1 MVDILKPLGYSR
13 AHQLEEADLV
23 ILNTCHI
30 REKAEEKLFSDLGRL
45 RLIQAERQMKG
56 RPMMIGVAGCVA
68 QGAGAEILRRAPH
81 VSLVFGPQTYH
92 MLPQMLAQA
101 ARQQDPENRGPGRG
115 IVMLDFPAE
124 SKFDFFPEENEPRG
138 PVGFLA
144 IQEGCDKFCTYCVVP
159 YTRGAEF
166 SRPVAQILGEARRM
180 IVQGTQELIL
190 LGQNV
195 NGYHGSWEGEEGTC
209 SLAQLL
215 NHLAVHL
222 APLGL
227 RRLRYTTS
235 YPRDVTDDL
244 IKVHGTLPLLMP
256 FLHLPV
262 QSGSDKILKEMNRKH
277 TRDFYCRLIEKFRT
291 AQPDLAF
298 SSDFIVGFPGETD
311 DDFHQ
316 TLQLIREL
324 GFAQAYSFKYSP
336 RPGTPAGNRGD
347 QIPEQVKAER
357 LHILQTLLSEQQLA
371 FNQSKVGQT
380 CDILIERPGT
390 KPGQWIGRSPYM
402 QSVHV
407 VDPSLKVGDSVSVTL
422 HAAHERSLKGV
433 LRPHP

>member
-1 MVDILKPLGYSR
+1 MIL
-13 AHQLEEADLV
+13 
-23 ILNTCHI
+23 
-30 REKAEEKLFSDLGRL
+30 
-45 RLIQAERQMKG
+45 
-56 RPMMIGVAGCVA
+56 
-68 QGAGAEILRRAPH
+68 
-81 VSLVFGPQTYH
+81 
-92 MLPQMLAQA
+92 
-101 ARQQDPENRGPGRG
+101 
-115 IVMLDFPAE
+115 
-124 SKFDFFPEENEPRG
+124 
-138 PVGFLA
+138 
-144 IQEGCDKFCTYCVVP
+144 
-159 YTRGAEF
+159 
-166 SRPVAQILGEARRM
+166 
-180 IVQGTQELIL
+180 QGTQELIL

-195 NGYHGSWEGEEGTC
+195 NGYHGAWEGEGGTC

-244 IKVHGTLPLLMP
+244 IEVHGRLPLLMP

-277 TRDFYCRLIEKFRT
+277 TRDFYCRLIDKFRT

-311 DDFHQ
+311 DDFHH
-316 TLQLIREL
+316 TLQLIRDV
-324 GFAQAYSFKYSP
+324 GFSQAYSFKYSP

-347 QIPEQVKAER
+347 QIPEPVKAER
-357 LHILQTLLSEQQLA
+357 LQILQTLLSEQQLA
-371 FNQSKVGQT
+371 FNQSKVGHT

-407 VDPSLKVGDSVSVTL
+407 VAPNLKVGDWVSVTL
-422 HAAHERSLKGV
+422 QAAHERSLQGV
-433 LRPHP
+433 LRPPS